1 MLTEAR
7 RKHPVARSDRW
18 GWEPPRVR
26 ARSES
31 QVFWKGSE
39 RFQPPVISQALFL
52 YFKRISYLIA
62 AFFFTIAWL
71 ERGLTFRKFS
81 RIRLLGSFGYKH
93 WKHGFKLTTQCNGS
107 HSSSISF
114 RIIYSWILFRGS
126 VIEQVEASYGIEIA
140 KWTPNKT
147 STRLPSC
154 SQLMQVNFWFQSW
167 VK

>member
-39 RFQPPVISQALFL
+39 RSQPPVISQALFL

-62 AFFFTIAWL
+62 AFFF
-71 ERGLTFRKFS
+71 FYH
-81 RIRLLGSFGYKH
+81 RLARARFD
-93 WKHGFKLTTQCNGS
+93 F
-107 HSSSISF
+107 
-114 RIIYSWILFRGS
+114 
-126 VIEQVEASYGIEIA
+126 
-140 KWTPNKT
+140 P
-147 STRLPSC
+147 
-154 SQLMQVNFWFQSW
+154 
-167 VK
+167 